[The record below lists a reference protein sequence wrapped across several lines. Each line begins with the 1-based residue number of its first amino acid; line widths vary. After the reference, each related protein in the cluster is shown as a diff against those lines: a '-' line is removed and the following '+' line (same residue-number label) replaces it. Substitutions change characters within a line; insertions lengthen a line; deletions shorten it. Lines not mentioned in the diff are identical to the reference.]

1 MATKI
6 LDDVLKLPKKEKV
19 KLYYAL
25 QEDLDLEDDY
35 LAESDLTKS
44 QWRELNKRIKDIESG
59 KAKLI
64 PWENAKKMLN
74 EKIEA
79 VRNKARRK
87 SSY

>member
-35 LAESDLTKS
+35 LAENDLTKS
-44 QWRELNKRIKDIESG
+44 QWKELNRRIKEIETG
-59 KAKLI
+59 KATLV
-64 PWENAKKMLN
+64 PWEEAKKTLDG
-74 EKIEA
+74 KIKS
-79 VRNKARRK
+79 VRSKTRRK
-87 SSY
+87 IV

>member
-1 MATKI
+1 MPTKI

-35 LAESDLTKS
+35 LAEDDLTKS
-44 QWRELNKRIKDIESG
+44 QWKELNRRIKEIETG

-64 PWENAKKMLN
+64 PWEVAKKTLDA
-74 EKIEA
+74 KIKSLRGK
-79 VRNKARRK
+79 VRRK
-87 SSY
+87 SA

>member
-35 LAESDLTKS
+35 LAEGDLTKA
-44 QWRELNKRIKDIESG
+44 QWKELNKRMKDIESG
-59 KAKLI
+59 KANLI
-64 PWENAKKMLN
+64 PWEDAKKMLN
-74 EKIEA
+74 EKIETL
-79 VRNKARRK
+79 RGKAGRK
-87 SSY
+87 SA

>member
-1 MATKI
+1 MPTKI

-35 LAESDLTKS
+35 LAEDDLTKS
-44 QWRELNKRIKDIESG
+44 QWKELNRRIKEIETG

-64 PWENAKKMLN
+64 PWEEAKKKLDA
-74 EKIEA
+74 KIKSLRGK
-79 VRNKARRK
+79 VRRK
-87 SSY
+87 SA

>member
-1 MATKI
+1 MPTKI

-35 LAESDLTKS
+35 LAEDDLTKS
-44 QWRELNKRIKDIESG
+44 QRKELNRRIKDIETG

-64 PWENAKKMLN
+64 PWEEAKKTLDA
-74 EKIEA
+74 KIKSL
-79 VRNKARRK
+79 RSKSRRK
-87 SSY
+87 GIA

>member
-1 MATKI
+1 MPTKI

-35 LAESDLTKS
+35 LAEDDLTKN
-44 QWRELNKRIKDIESG
+44 QWKELNRRIKEIETG

-64 PWENAKKMLN
+64 PWEEAKKILDA
-74 EKIEA
+74 KIKSLRGK
-79 VRNKARRK
+79 VRTK
-87 SSY
+87 SA

>member
-1 MATKI
+1 MQAKI

-35 LAESDLTKS
+35 LAESDLTKA
-44 QWRELNKRIKDIESG
+44 QWKELNKRIKEIETG

-64 PWENAKKMLN
+64 PWEEAKKTLK
-74 EKIEA
+74 EKIKSL
-79 VRNKARRK
+79 RNQAGRK
-87 SSY
+87 SA